1 MLRNHYKKIG
11 QQVPQAILNRFITH
25 DIRGN
30 FKDFDDP
37 LSRRAEMGN
46 QTQENPQQEECPIEL
61 KVFTEPE
68 VTYQITLFKQKM
80 QKNKESALMQ

>member
-1 MLRNHYKKIG
+1 M
-11 QQVPQAILNRFITH
+11 PQAILSRFIQH
-25 DIRGN
+25 DIKGN

-37 LSRRAEMGN
+37 LSKRAEMGN
-46 QTQENPQQEECPIEL
+46 MTQENPQQEECPIEL

-68 VTYQITLFKQKM
+68 VTYQIGLFKQKM